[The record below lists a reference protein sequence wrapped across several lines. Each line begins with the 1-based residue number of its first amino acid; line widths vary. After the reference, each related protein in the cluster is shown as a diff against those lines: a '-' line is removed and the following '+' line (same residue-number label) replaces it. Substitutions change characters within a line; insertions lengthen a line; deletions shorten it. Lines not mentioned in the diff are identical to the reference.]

1 MPKKPFA
8 ALRPLLEVFTPYAQV
23 GSRTMLL
30 VAALE
35 IGLLVLLWATSP
47 IELLPKPHEVWQQL
61 GYQITERGLLPE
73 LLVSMRLNL
82 EALAIAGGVAVL
94 LSYGYVVPFVRPI
107 AIFVSGLRYSG
118 TLGWSFVFLVLIPD
132 SHWVKVAVLVFGMLP
147 YMTAPLVEAVRTI
160 RDDQLEHARTL
171 KLGHWGTTWLV
182 VVRGRL
188 PEVLEAVRQNASI
201 GWMMVAMVEGMLR
214 TEGGV
219 GVMMMDQ
226 QKYLRLPD
234 VFAIISLIFAVG
246 IVQDRLLRFVRTVLC
261 PYASLNTRS
270 M

>member
-1 MPKKPFA
+1 
-8 ALRPLLEVFTPYAQV
+8 
-23 GSRTMLL
+23 MLL
-30 VAALE
+30 VAAIE
-35 IGLLVLLWATSP
+35 IGLAVLFWAMSP

-61 GYQITERGLLPE
+61 GYQITERGLLFE

-82 EALAIAGGVAVL
+82 EALAIASGIAVL
-94 LSYGYVVPFVRPI
+94 LAYAYILPFMRPI
-107 AIFVSGLRYSG
+107 ANFVSGLRF
-118 TLGWSFVFLVLIPD
+118 LGVIGWAFVFLVLINGD
-132 SHWVKVAVLVFGMLP
+132 HAVKVAVLVFGMLP

-171 KLGHWGTTWLV
+171 KLGHWGTTWIV
-182 VVRGRL
+182 VIRGRL
-188 PEVLEAVRQNASI
+188 PEVLEALRQNASI

-219 GVMMMDQ
+219 GVMMVDQ

-234 VFAIISLIFAVG
+234 VFAIILLIFVVG
-246 IVQDRLLRFVRTVLC
+246 ILQDLLLRYLRTVLC